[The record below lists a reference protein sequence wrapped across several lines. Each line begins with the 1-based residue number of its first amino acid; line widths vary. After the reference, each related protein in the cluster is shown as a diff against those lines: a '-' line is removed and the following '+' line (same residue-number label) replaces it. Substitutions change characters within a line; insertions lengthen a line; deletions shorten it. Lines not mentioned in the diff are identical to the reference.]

1 MDSALLLVSFIV
13 LVALIFDFIN
23 GFHDAANSVATIV
36 ATRVLSPF
44 QAVLWAAFWNFIA
57 AIPLLFF
64 HEAGVAKTVGAGM
77 VDINLVTEMVV
88 LAGLIGA
95 IFWNLFTWYY
105 GLPSSSSHALIG
117 GYAGATMA
125 KAGLTRGWISIF
137 EALVPS
143 GWTSTILFIF
153 LAPLIGLALG
163 YLLMVVV
170 FWLFRHSSPRRMDTW
185 FRRLQ
190 LLSSGLFSYSHGA
203 NDAQKTMGIITSVL
217 VASGFLQSFDVQWWV
232 VLSAHAAI
240 ALGTMSGGWRIVHTM
255 GARLTRLKPRG
266 GFCAETAGAIAI
278 LLPTYLKVPVSTTHV
293 ITGAIAGVGSIQ
305 RLKAVR
311 WGLATNILWA
321 WILTIPMSALAGAFS
336 FLLIFWLTGRA

>member
-1 MDSALLLVSFIV
+1 MDNTLILTVAIV
-13 LVALIFDFIN
+13 LVALIFDYIN

-77 VDINLVTEMVV
+77 VDLKYVTEFVI
-88 LAGLIGA
+88 LGGLFGA
-95 IFWNLFTWYY
+95 IFWNLLTWYY
-105 GLPSSSSHALIG
+105 GIPSSSSHALMG

-125 KAGLTRGWISIF
+125 KVMLTEGVSNAFNAVVWKGWLITIAFIVVAPVLGLLLAY
-137 EALVPS
+137 ALM
-143 GWTSTILFIF
+143 ILV
-153 LAPLIGLALG
+153 
-163 YLLMVVV
+163 Y
-170 FWLFRHSSPRRMDTW
+170 WLFKDAMPKKMDVW
-185 FRRLQ
+185 FRKLQ
-190 LLSSGLFSYSHGA
+190 LVSSALFSYSHGA
-203 NDAQKTMGIITSVL
+203 NDAQKTMGIIASVL
-217 VASGFLQSFDVQWWV
+217 FTAGYNKEFVIDWWV

-255 GARLTRLKPRG
+255 GGRLTRLKPRG

-278 LLPTYLKVPVSTTHV
+278 LFPTYLKVPVSTTHV

-311 WGLATNILWA
+311 WGLASNILWA
-321 WILTIPMSALAGAFS
+321 WILTLPMSALVGGLG
-336 FLLIFWLTGRA
+336 FLLIRLLTGRE